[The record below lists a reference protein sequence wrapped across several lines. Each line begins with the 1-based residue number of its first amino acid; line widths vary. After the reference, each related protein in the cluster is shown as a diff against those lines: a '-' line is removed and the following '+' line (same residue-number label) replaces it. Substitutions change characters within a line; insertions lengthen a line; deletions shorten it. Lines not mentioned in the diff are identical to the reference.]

1 MENVPCEVFMNE
13 TKIETN
19 LMNKENV
26 VIEDEIEI
34 KKLQLEKLMNQRKNW
49 RCHNWITFFWFFV
62 CKW

>member
-19 LMNKENV
+19 LMNKENPDLQTQENV

-49 RCHNWITFFWFFV
+49 RCHN
-62 CKW
+62 

>member
-49 RCHNWITFFWFFV
+49 RCHN
-62 CKW
+62 